1 MLSPC
6 STKFATTTKIE
17 KSKAIDLLQV
27 VKNEILVDYIP
38 DEQK

>member
-6 STKFATTTKIE
+6 STKFATTKIE